1 MELRELGERIK
12 VGRISRNM
20 TQSRLAA
27 LVGVAASTVGMWE
40 QGRREPDLDT
50 IEALADIYNV
60 PVSYFIDKDDIVITD
75 GSMTKKDKARLEAL
89 HQNPRLGLLFDRQRN
104 MSESDI
110 EMMIGLAER
119 IMKEREPD

>member
-1 MELRELGERIK
+1 MELKELGERIK

-75 GSMTKKDKARLEAL
+75 GSMTKRDKARLEAL

>member
-1 MELRELGERIK
+1 MELKELGERIK

-75 GSMTKKDKARLEAL
+75 GSMTKKDNARLEAL

>member
-1 MELRELGERIK
+1 MELTELGERIK

-75 GSMTKKDKARLEAL
+75 GSMTKRDKARLEAL

-119 IMKEREPD
+119 IMKERDPD

>member
-1 MELRELGERIK
+1 MELKELGERIK

>member
-1 MELRELGERIK
+1 MELKELGERIK

-27 LVGVAASTVGMWE
+27 LAGVAASTVGMWE

-50 IEALADIYNV
+50 IEVLADIYNV

-89 HQNPRLGLLFDRQRN
+89 HQTPRLGLLFDRQRN

-119 IMKEREPD
+119 IMKERDPD

>member
-1 MELRELGERIK
+1 MPDNAREIFVKNLNEMMQRRGVSQSDIAKKLNVTSATVSNWCAGVKYPRIDVMQRLADMLGIGLGELIAENGLQDVEDR
-12 VGRISRNM
+12 
-20 TQSRLAA
+20 
-27 LVGVAASTVGMWE
+27 
-40 QGRREPDLDT
+40 D
-50 IEALADIYNV
+50 
-60 PVSYFIDKDDIVITD
+60 
-75 GSMTKKDKARLEAL
+75 RLEAL

>member
-1 MELRELGERIK
+1 MELKELGERTK

-75 GSMTKKDKARLEAL
+75 GSMTKRDKARLEAL